1 MSVENRTAVMETENP
16 NLFDQPPSQPVNEGD
31 SRVQGANVQQVMG
44 AQIATASTSRMVNGT
59 YGAVGNAGPLSMDGE
74 VQAPEQP
81 LGAQG
86 TESGGPS
93 GRAGDSGIG
102 TLKAA
107 AGRVIANVAAKVQG
121 VLPPAAKASAAN
133 SFLPREDTGSAG
145 TQGTAFQTAGSVNYG
160 EQSGPETR
168 GVSEGGLFSPQ
179 QARRLQQMSNEAPLL
194 YAEGARGAQAEE
206 PTGGVLIPPLPHSSS
221 SDSGQAEAIQAEVRK
236 QMQVFMAAQSE
247 LQRRVAL
254 LSEENQLLRQVAVAS
269 DLNPEGIGPQEGRGG
284 WFSGLRRNIM
294 GFVQQVPGKASSMPY
309 VTEGWQAFH
318 GPPPG
323 SSSYP
328 CQQVPQQGVPIA
340 AAPAASPQPLS
351 LGYGLG
357 PTPIASSV
365 PASKASETGTAKG
378 APMPPPAQQW
388 SGLQGSSSG
397 LGPTE
402 DSGPATAQVAAGC
415 SIPGSSVYNPEVA
428 RAHPLDAV
436 LSGMVQLQNVVAD
449 LATARTAGA
458 SSGGTSAAP
467 EVVRPGVTEL
477 VKLPPPT
484 LEGALGFADWLHA
497 IKPSMSD
504 LSDSSGECWQQVLR
518 QAQEWYTGEYVP
530 AGPVARVR
538 LKAPASMVDKELKW
552 NRVRHR
558 MEHLILQSCPE
569 GVRAELSSAR
579 VSGVLNIMC
588 RLYTIYK
595 PGGVTE
601 RAEALRQVQQPRS
614 ADSAIDAVMKLRTW
628 RRWMT
633 RLSDLGG
640 TQPDAAVCIQA
651 LEGITAGVL
660 KGLPSLS
667 FRVNLVRAS
676 LHLDTQPSAAKVDEF
691 YEHLLAELEGVS
703 RVTEATAAASVIPG
717 RSESTKVRQVEAK
730 ASNNSSV
737 EGSTLSGKDK
747 TPKAPTQQGADS
759 PKKLRKWFAE
769 GKGCRRGKDCRFL
782 HDWAQIPKAE
792 KGDRCMLCG
801 GKGHR
806 KDACTVVTNGAMAKR
821 DDGASSA
828 KAARSD
834 ASPKAKTG
842 DPGLRKVISEAATVL
857 REAMSTSATAGDSN
871 SPPPNAGSSAQAG
884 EGSEAP
890 PMAVAAKIQAQLQ
903 DLEARVLDGGASI
916 RAVREVPTVEPGE
929 PTALL
934 DSGATHVVLD
944 DAAAGAQDL
953 VPCTVSLAGDQRQTW
968 HQTPGGSLVAPVTGD
983 GHAPQT
989 ILPLGS
995 LVSQLGCV
1003 LRWSQK
1009 AGLQLIHPKLGRLK
1023 TCLKGG
1029 CPQLSKDQ
1037 ALSLIHELESAR
1049 LGELTGRLRR
1059 VQAHLKA
1066 SGGMKFSDVLDAFVE
1081 SGSYTSAL
1089 ALAQHTPFLE
1099 SVPSRIIS
1107 QMVVD
1112 LQGAN
1117 GWELLKAVPLNRR
1130 IRKRLHQSY
1139 SWLLHLGAGV
1149 PDPVLKQVCREQQIE
1164 IVSISTAEGKVVEP
1178 GVWKALSWA
1187 AFTGRLSGIVS
1198 DAPMRTWSGVKVDA
1212 SHTVHLRTPDH
1223 PWGVPSNSE
1232 GHQSKVNNDA
1242 VFSLQPMWLWTIASI
1257 AQGSGIPFLQTHVLP
1272 QHGSVQ
1278 PWMDSVVRP
1287 FSVWSNCSQFRVAEV
1302 SEAGAR
1308 NRPMVVCSNLG
1319 FGDRVVGMNNSGPG
1333 AANEVCVSGW
1343 TASFKREVTMAL
1355 FGTSP
1360 QAQATMQVEVP
1371 QVSAVGTGVGRLHS
1385 DRRQGQEESRAE
1397 GEALSPLQEEAEDSS
1412 PSPPAAGVRGKAPQL
1427 PHEDTR
1433 PASKPISEKDRER
1446 WRRHIAAH
1454 HIPFRKDCL
1463 KCVMA
1468 GALGLQH
1475 RRVKCPSMYALAFD
1489 LAGPFKERG
1498 KDDKGGG
1505 YKYVLVAGL
1514 RVPDIALP
1522 GGDVQEP
1529 TARGPAPASVEVGN
1543 TQTVRDDDEGSE
1555 VSWLNANLEPTA
1567 GVKHVSQHDED
1578 SDHEQGSVG
1587 SWFEMP
1593 DIDDLPEPEED
1604 GEPAQAEAEY
1614 EGLPDEGKA
1623 TVLEGDLWEDALGVS
1638 GMSDEQF
1645 DTELSQMLFDGAN
1658 KVLRFAV
1665 PVRSRKGPQIL
1676 AALQEVVTEC
1686 NRLGFPVKVAHT
1698 DRAKELMSKATTE
1711 WLQSKLIQPSFTQ
1724 GDDPQA
1730 NGLAERLVG
1739 WVKARARLHLAA
1751 SGLGVEQWPAAMSF
1765 ACTEHRHR
1773 MLQVEASL
1781 PRFGQKV
1788 IFKSKHPTGHSKRPF
1803 LRWEHAVYLCPT
1815 ARTEGGHVLLRAT
1828 SGAYLVAKNVR
1839 CVENLVDPEA
1849 ELGDEAVLEAD
1860 FPDDLPRASSSDPL
1874 PMPSRRVT
1882 GKRAVKAI
1890 SLPSEVLAED
1900 LRRNELFTPD
1910 HCGRLLELAFG
1921 GADTVSKRTHRG
1933 PMELAVV
1940 LGAYGHGGLHGVT
1953 RASRVYPEVCK
1964 YLNEYLRR
1972 NLPPGQVNPKW
1983 SAVTVVVAPE
1993 VAVHKDVRNEPGS
2006 VNFVTQVTTRS
2017 MWIEGATQEGCKQA
2031 CVDAKG
2037 KEYQGCHLP
2046 LTQVTT
2052 TFDPKLR
2059 HSVLPATN
2067 WVIAGYTPLGS
2078 SKLPPARLRE
2088 LEELGFRTP
2097 EPSLPTV
2104 CKLVGPC
2111 SNRLPD
2117 PRSRRHPPPPPRRAG
2132 LSVRYA
2138 RMSGQEWA
2146 ELCELD
2152 EEQFEAR
2159 ISRWQ
2164 RVLGGADEDPTLDP
2178 VSASIPHH
2186 LLIATV
2192 FQNRDWRRD
2201 PEVIANGSDG
2211 PVLAARVLD
2220 FSDDGPPDE
2229 SPFPDRMLMFSV
2241 HDLVRDVFEM
2251 VILRVVLIEEE
2262 QGGQRDPMQ
2271 PVLQMPGPPPPEVR
2285 AISTTA
2291 SLPRRDEVRP
2301 DRLPVSLPNPTCI
2314 QVNPAMSRKE
2324 MSPQEEA
2331 LLCKTE
2337 AATTKGLED
2346 ILSSLTEPLSV
2357 THTASQEEVR
2367 ANLEKWRP
2375 AIEKELK
2382 SLKEPGV
2389 LVSHFG
2395 KEARALIAGAGTTV
2409 IPLKGVFTTKA
2420 PGGPQDGLY
2429 RRKCR
2434 LVGCGNQASHIDA
2447 DSLYAA
2453 GAPAELVRASLV
2465 QACRHQWSAF
2475 TCDIRSAFTQT
2486 PIPPYAARRY
2496 MLRPPRWLVEL
2507 GLAEPDEYYSLGKV
2521 LYGFKEA
2528 PAWWSEHRDSKL
2540 LTAAFLGCHLEQGT
2554 SDPSLW
2560 RIMKG
2565 EELKGYLVTYVDDF
2579 LILSDSVTAGG
2590 LHQWLLEEAGWETD
2604 GLSEAKPGEPVRF
2617 LGMQLERHEDGHF
2630 SLNQESYIDELIRA
2644 YQLKSGDKSRIACPK
2659 EVLMNEPESV
2669 PESDE
2674 ATVKAAQ
2681 KVAGECLWLSQRTRF
2696 DISFSTAILCSRVS
2710 KDPSGALAIGKRLLC
2725 YLHQTK
2731 GFKLHLR
2738 PDPSA
2743 APLRVFTDASFAP
2756 QGQHSFGGH
2765 IIELYGV
2772 PAVWRA
2778 SRQGLIALSSAEAEL
2793 IQAVEGCMFAE
2804 SLLTVLEDLRVQCS
2818 TAQLLLD
2825 NTAAMA
2831 FIGGSGSQRTRHLKV
2846 RGHKIRQLIQ
2856 SGWEIKHCPGEFQ
2869 RADLLTKPLSAA
2881 RMRFLRELLQLGD
2894 DEAPEPAQ
2902 EREDIPAARAM
2913 QAAPA
2918 SCVSALL
2925 MLLQV
2930 CACKGDEVENEDGA
2944 AAMPIDWP
2952 WELAVLTLLIVLST
2966 LFVWEASGAPCRR
2979 RQVPVPEIRAVTVKE
2994 RRAKKLQDRVAA
3006 AIDSAV
3012 SESPTGDEGHAAR
3025 RKGRNKCPPVPTD
3038 GAAAARDTPT
3048 VVYGGINMHVGNH
3061 GSPSE
3066 LQDQVA
3072 QSSATSAPAS
3082 STFYPGKVSPPP
3094 VPTDPAEPTR
3104 VSQGSFPRGPNPHAF
3119 RTRTQA
3125 TQTDSVVVLGS
3136 EDHVYVSG
3144 GGECVHVCRNC
3155 RGLRNAGSVKHKT
3168 LCQYCL
3174 RNQKVDGA

>member
-1 MSVENRTAVMETENP
+1 METENP

-194 YAEGARGAQAEE
+194 YAEGARGAQAE
-206 PTGGVLIPPLPHSSS
+206 
-221 SDSGQAEAIQAEVRK
+221 AEAIQAEVRK
-236 QMQVFMAAQSE
+236 QMQVFMAAQ
-247 LQRRVAL
+247 R
-254 LSEENQLLRQVAVAS
+254 
-269 DLNPEGIGPQEGRGG
+269 
-284 WFSGLRRNIM
+284 
-294 GFVQQVPGKASSMPY
+294 
-309 VTEGWQAFH
+309 
-318 GPPPG
+318 
-323 SSSYP
+323 
-328 CQQVPQQGVPIA
+328 
-340 AAPAASPQPLS
+340 
-351 LGYGLG
+351 
-357 PTPIASSV
+357 
-365 PASKASETGTAKG
+365 
-378 APMPPPAQQW
+378 
-388 SGLQGSSSG
+388 
-397 LGPTE
+397 
-402 DSGPATAQVAAGC
+402 
-415 SIPGSSVYNPEVA
+415 
-428 RAHPLDAV
+428 
-436 LSGMVQLQNVVAD
+436 MVQLQNVVAD
-449 LATARTAGA
+449 LATARTA
-458 SSGGTSAAP
+458 
-467 EVVRPGVTEL
+467 
-477 VKLPPPT
+477 
-484 LEGALGFADWLHA
+484 GALGFADWLHA

-916 RAVREVPTVEPGE
+916 RAVRE
-929 PTALL
+929 
-934 DSGATHVVLD
+934 
-944 DAAAGAQDL
+944 
-953 VPCTVSLAGDQRQTW
+953 
-968 HQTPGGSLVAPVTGD
+968 
-983 GHAPQT
+983 
-989 ILPLGS
+989 
-995 LVSQLGCV
+995 
-1003 LRWSQK
+1003 
-1009 AGLQLIHPKLGRLK
+1009 
-1023 TCLKGG
+1023 
-1029 CPQLSKDQ
+1029 DQ

-1049 LGELTGRLRR
+1049 LGELTG
-1059 VQAHLKA
+1059 
-1066 SGGMKFSDVLDAFVE
+1066 
-1081 SGSYTSAL
+1081 
-1089 ALAQHTPFLE
+1089 
-1099 SVPSRIIS
+1099 RIIS

-2046 LTQVTT
+2046 LTQ
-2052 TFDPKLR
+2052 
-2059 HSVLPATN
+2059 
-2067 WVIAGYTPLGS
+2067 
-2078 SKLPPARLRE
+2078 
-2088 LEELGFRTP
+2088 
-2097 EPSLPTV
+2097 
-2104 CKLVGPC
+2104 
-2111 SNRLPD
+2111 
-2117 PRSRRHPPPPPRRAG
+2117 
-2132 LSVRYA
+2132 
-2138 RMSGQEWA
+2138 EWA

-3066 LQDQVA
+3066 LQDQEECGKFRVEFVYSRTTPQICMGRVEEEEIEGNNMVDPKPVSGPEMADFGPLLRTEPYKSEDVNLPNIWNLMLGPTLHDYLTVFTWVA
-3072 QSSATSAPAS
+3072 IPSTNYSKLALPGEPAPTSLLQGQLTEPSGAPDEAAALRQMLAVNGFAESSSATLAERFMAHSL
-3082 STFYPGKVSPPP
+3082 KKSPPLLGGNGKRWRH
-3094 VPTDPAEPTR
+3094 VVTDEGISLTHGDAM
-3104 VSQGSFPRGPNPHAF
+3104 
-3119 RTRTQA
+3119 
-3125 TQTDSVVVLGS
+3125 
-3136 EDHVYVSG
+3136 
-3144 GGECVHVCRNC
+3144 
-3155 RGLRNAGSVKHKT
+3155 
-3168 LCQYCL
+3168 
-3174 RNQKVDGA
+3174 